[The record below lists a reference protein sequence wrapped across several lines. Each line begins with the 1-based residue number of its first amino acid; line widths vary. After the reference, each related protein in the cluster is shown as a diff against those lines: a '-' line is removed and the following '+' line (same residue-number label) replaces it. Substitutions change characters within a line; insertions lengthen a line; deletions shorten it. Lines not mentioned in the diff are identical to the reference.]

1 VGESTNGWRNGRDP
15 VQRWLRAVTSLVCLG
30 VFAYLAVARPTVDAV
45 PSLAL
50 ALGALLLLLGYES
63 AIRIPGISRDTR
75 DTIARPECNE
85 PGCVRYAVAP
95 SAFCEL
101 HRRAVE

>member
-1 VGESTNGWRNGRDP
+1 VGEPTNGWRSGRDP
-15 VQRWLRAVTSLVCLG
+15 VQRWLRAVTSLTCLT
-30 VFAYLAVARPTVDAV
+30 VFAYLAATRQTVDVV
-45 PSLAL
+45 PTLAL

-63 AIRIPGISRDTR
+63 AIRIPGISRDDR
-75 DTIARPECNE
+75 TIARPECAE

-95 SAFCEL
+95 SAWCEL

>member
-1 VGESTNGWRNGRDP
+1 MGEPTNGWRSGRDP
-15 VQRWLRAVTSLVCLG
+15 VQRWLRVVSVLVCLS
-30 VFAYLAVARPTVDAV
+30 VFAYLAVGQHTVDAV
-45 PSLAL
+45 PTLAL

-75 DTIARPECNE
+75 DTIAQPECHE
-85 PGCVRYAVAP
+85 PGCVRYAVPP
-95 SAFCEL
+95 SAFCEH